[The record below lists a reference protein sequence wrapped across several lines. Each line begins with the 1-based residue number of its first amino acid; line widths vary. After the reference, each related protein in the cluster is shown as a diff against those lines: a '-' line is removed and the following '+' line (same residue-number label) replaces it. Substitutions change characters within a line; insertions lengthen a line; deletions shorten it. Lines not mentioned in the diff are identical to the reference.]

1 MEYYRILSTIYPIE
15 GKVTSWLIVLSDNN
29 VIPRECCSMVKNHRL
44 WVTLEY
50 TVYIVYIYIIVIQC
64 ISMIRTMV
72 LTLTPCSPPQ
82 TVVSSFPTF
91 FSFKE
96 ALHAND
102 GLIGLLPLLSHSI
115 SCTVLHGRVLK
126 KPWTTWV
133 RVASQRLGNATLT
146 IRKVFLMSPCP
157 SQLLYKEEKRIE
169 RKNLFYI

>member
-1 MEYYRILSTIYPIE
+1 MDFHITWVYELTWITMTYMYTINTLVLYRY
-15 GKVTSWLIVLSDNN
+15 
-29 VIPRECCSMVKNHRL
+29 
-44 WVTLEY
+44 
-50 TVYIVYIYIIVIQC
+50 YIVSLWNCIVHYSSIEIQC

-82 TVVSSFPTF
+82 TVVSSFPTLL
-91 FSFKE
+91 SFKA
-96 ALHAND
+96 ALHANH